1 MSQTAISIEP
11 EKHDATVARVDMK
24 LEVALIPV
32 SDVDRAKQ
40 FYQHLGW
47 RLDADDAPAKNVRIV
62 QFTPP
67 GSGCSVTFGNGLTA
81 AAPGSAAAALIVSD
95 IEAAHDELIRRGID
109 ASEMWHG
116 APFPLEAR
124 LPGPDPK
131 RTSYGSF
138 FSFND
143 PDGNTWLVQ
152 EVTTRHPGRIDPATT
167 TFASANDLASALRRA
182 AAAHGEHV
190 KRNGQNDGNRPDWY
204 AVYMAAEQ
212 AGTELPR

>member
-1 MSQTAISIEP
+1 
-11 EKHDATVARVDMK
+11 
-24 LEVALIPV
+24 
-32 SDVDRAKQ
+32 
-40 FYQHLGW
+40 LGW

-116 APFPLEAR
+116 APFPPEAR

-138 FSFND
+138 FSIND

-167 TFASANDLASALRRA
+167 TFASANDLASAMRRA
-182 AAAHGEHV
+182 AAAHGEHE
-190 KRNGQNDGNRPDWY
+190 KRNGQNDANWPDWY
-204 AVYMAAEQ
+204 AAYMAAEQ
-212 AGTELPR
+212 AGTEPPM